1 MELLSYSC
9 YIISAE
15 QIVDHVRRS
24 PRRDS
29 TPEEHVV
36 ELTVEEG
43 PLVVQVEKRPLQYQF
58 QAQGKE

>member
-29 TPEEHVV
+29 TTEEHVGGAHGGGG
-36 ELTVEEG
+36 TVSG
-43 PLVVQVEKRPLQYQF
+43 P
-58 QAQGKE
+58 G